1 MAHGCQ
7 SRTGRSRA
15 DTSSLGKRPRS
26 SGAACSEC
34 GQSIFSRGLGLITSF
49 TADRFEVCTPNSP
62 VFRFGRLPSPWQP
75 PDWFW
80 GSEDGTFGNRFDDP
94 SGYYRVLY
102 ASSQRLF
109 CFIETLARFRPDS
122 VPSSFPKTL
131 PAVHVQSYSEASP
144 ERNFPKL
151 WWSARGSGGR
161 SPSTCPMARPSAA
174 TGEAGH

>member
-34 GQSIFSRGLGLITSF
+34 GQSIFSRGLGLLTSF

-62 VFRFGRLPSPWQP
+62 VFRFGRLPSPWEP

-80 GSEDGTFGNRFDDP
+80 ASEDGTFGNRFDDP
-94 SGYYRVLY
+94 SGNNG
-102 ASSQRLF
+102 SS
-109 CFIETLARFRPDS
+109 
-122 VPSSFPKTL
+122 TL
-131 PAVHVQSYSEASP
+131 PHNACPASLKRWRDFVRTQCLPVHINS
-144 ERNFPKL
+144 RKL
-151 WWSARGSGGR
+151 CRQRKSMDCDGGDTVMTKSLR
-161 SPSTCPMARPSAA
+161 CAMLNL
-174 TGEAGH
+174 